1 MSRIDSDLQK
11 ALKKACSVEETAPKR
26 KHVRAC
32 IVYTWDHQSSKAVF
46 TTLKTLPLANDEV
59 QLFKMLIVL
68 HKIIQEGHPSA
79 LAEAIRDREWMRSL
93 GRVHSGGSSYSK
105 LIREYVRY
113 LVLKLDFHAQHRGFN
128 NGTFEYEEYVSL
140 VSVSDPDEG
149 YETILDLMSLQDSLD
164 EFSQIIFA
172 SIQSE
177 RRNTECKISAL
188 IPLIA
193 ESYGI
198 YKFITS
204 MLRAMHRQLNDAEGD
219 AALQPL
225 KERYELQHARLFE
238 FYADCSSVKY
248 LTTLVTIPKLP
259 VDAPDVFVINDVDES
274 KEIKFQRKREA
285 SRTPARTPTPTPPVV
300 VEPAVS
306 PRPASRRTTSTPTG
320 YLQAMSTGATTAM
333 MIPTVTGAANAMFPQ
348 TTAQMQPD
356 FWANQQAQFA
366 NEQNRLEQERLQQ
379 LQEQQAQQ
387 EQFQQQ
393 LQNAQQDMMSVQLQ
407 QQNQHQND
415 LIALTNQYEK
425 DQALLQQYDQ
435 RVQQL
440 ENEIAT
446 MDSTASKQLANKDEQ
461 LAALQDQLDV
471 WERKYDS
478 LGKLYSQLR
487 QEHLNLLPRFKKLQ
501 LKVNSAQESIQK
513 KEQLEQKLKQKD
525 LQMAELVKDRDRARL
540 ELERST
546 NNADADAAA
555 AAAAA
560 AAAETMSGNKM
571 SPILDAILESGINT
585 IQESVYNLDSPLSW
599 SGPLTPPTFL
609 LSLLESTSENA
620 TEFATSF
627 NNLIVDGLVRGDQTE
642 VIRCV
647 SEFSTSMATLVTNS
661 KAYAVTTLPQEQS
674 DQILTLVKRCARE
687 AQYFFEDLMSENLN
701 QLGDEE
707 KTDIVINANVDMQE
721 KLQELSLAIE
731 PLLNM
736 QSVKSN
742 KETNPHS
749 ELVATADKIVKSSQH
764 LRVDVPKPLLSLALL
779 IIDAVVALVK
789 AAIQCQNEIATT
801 TSIPLNQFYLK
812 NSRWTEGLIS
822 AAKAVAN
829 ATNVLISTASNLIT
843 SEDGGNTSP
852 EQFIVASKEVAA
864 STIQLVAAS
873 RVKTSIHSKAQDKLE
888 HCSKDVTDAC
898 KSLGNHVMGLIE
910 DEHSNS
916 QQQQPLEFTSEHTLK
931 TVEMEQQVEIL
942 KLEQSL
948 SNARKRLGEIRRHAY
963 YNQDDD
969 Q

>member
-79 LAEAIRDREWMRSL
+79 LAEAIRDRDWIRSL

-105 LIREYVRY
+105 LIREYVQY
-113 LVLKLDFHAQHRGFN
+113 LVLELDFHAHHRGFN

-259 VDAPDVFVINDVDES
+259 VDAPDVFLINDVDES
-274 KEIKFQRKREA
+274 KEIKFKKREPSVTPA
-285 SRTPARTPTPTPPVV
+285 RTPARTPTPTPPVV
-300 VEPAVS
+300 AEPAIS
-306 PRPASRRTTSTPTG
+306 PRPVSQRTTSTPTG
-320 YLQAMSTGATTAM
+320 YLQTMPTGATTGM
-333 MIPTVTGAANAMFPQ
+333 MIPTATGAANAIFPQ
-348 TTAQMQPD
+348 ATAQMQPD

-366 NEQNRLEQERLQQ
+366 NEQNRLEQERVQQ
-379 LQEQQAQQ
+379 LQQQQAQQ
-387 EQFQQQ
+387 ELFQQQ
-393 LQNAQQDMMSVQLQ
+393 LQKAQQDMMNMQLQ

-440 ENEIAT
+440 ENEITT

-461 LAALQDQLDV
+461 LTALQDQLDV
-471 WERKYDS
+471 WERKYES
-478 LGKLYSQLR
+478 LAKLYSQLR

-513 KEQLEQKLKQKD
+513 KEQLEHKLKQKD

-540 ELERST
+540 ELERSI
-546 NNADADAAA
+546 NNAEADSAAA
-555 AAAAA
+555 T
-560 AAAETMSGNKM
+560 AAAETMTQDKM
-571 SPILDAILESGINT
+571 NPILDAILESGINT

-627 NNLIVDGLVRGDQTE
+627 NNLIVDGLAHGDQTE
-642 VIRCV
+642 VIHCV
-647 SEFSTSMATLVTNS
+647 SDFSTSMATLVTNS

-701 QLGDEE
+701 QVGDEE

-731 PLLNM
+731 PLLNI

-749 ELVATADKIVKSSQH
+749 ELVATADKIVKSSEH
-764 LRVDVPKPLLSLALL
+764 LRVDVPKPLLSLALM

-822 AAKAVAN
+822 AAKAVAG
-829 ATNVLISTASNLIT
+829 ATNVLITTASKLIT
-843 SEDGGNTSP
+843 SEDNENTSP

-898 KSLGNHVMGLIE
+898 RSLGNHVMGMIE
-910 DEHSNS
+910 DDHSTS
-916 QQQQPLEFTSEHTLK
+916 QQQQPLDFTSEHTLK
-931 TVEMEQQVEIL
+931 TAEMEQQVEIL

-948 SNARKRLGEIRRHAY
+948 SNVRKRLGEIRRHAY

-969 Q
+969 